1 MSRHM
6 APVML
11 GLTVFPLAAIGLAA
25 YLVVTAGPRTMPVAG
40 AILLL
45 SCCIL
50 MAAMV
55 TMVKLS
61 RHEKWLWSQQGSLR
75 SLSESN
81 DDTLARLA
89 ALEQRSEETVTPV
102 QLGAVVSD
110 VLKLRRELNGY
121 VEAQPYWRQYGPGA
135 EAPGQ
140 GGAFHGS
147 SFEPAQAAA
156 SGTRPAKAAGREEL
170 TLMLEP
176 VVELASGSTSHYR
189 ALVALADGRGK
200 MIGHDEL
207 MQKADHGGMRPALD
221 LRLVKMV
228 GPVLRRLRNRNPG
241 LRVFVPVGRAT
252 LGAQDEAARLLAMLQ
267 RDGDVAQ
274 GMVFEFAQQ
283 DLGALDAAGIDNL
296 ARLARAGA
304 TLALRDVYLGGLD
317 LAALRQLGVR
327 FLSFPPHAVDA
338 GSGPS
343 VAWQDFARQARALQ
357 MQLVVGDVK
366 TPQQA
371 SAVSRYARFG
381 HGPFFAPPRKVRP
394 DAGVA
399 ASAARKAN
407 VA

>member
-6 APVML
+6 VPVML
-11 GLTVFPLAAIGLAA
+11 GLTAFPLAAIGIAA
-25 YLVVTAGPRTMPVAG
+25 YLVASAGPQMMAVAG

-50 MAAMV
+50 VATTLA
-55 TMVKLS
+55 MVKLS
-61 RHEKWLWSQQGSLR
+61 RHEQWLWAQQDSLR
-75 SLSESN
+75 SLSAHDAE
-81 DDTLARLA
+81 TMARMA
-89 ALEQRSEETVTPV
+89 EFERRHDEAVTPA
-102 QLGAVVSD
+102 QLGAVAGD
-110 VLKLRRELNGY
+110 VFKLRRELHDY
-121 VEAQPYWRQYGPGA
+121 VEAQPRWRHYGPGA
-135 EAPGQ
+135 EAPEQ
-140 GGAFHGS
+140 ATS
-147 SFEPAQAAA
+147 APEP
-156 SGTRPAKAAGREEL
+156 RPGKATGREEL
-170 TLMLEP
+170 TLLLEP
-176 VVELASGSTSHYR
+176 VVDLASGSTSHYR

-200 MIGHDEL
+200 LIGHDEL
-207 MQKADHGGMRPALD
+207 MQKADQGGMRPALD
-221 LRLVKMV
+221 LRIVKMV
-228 GPVLRRLRNRNPG
+228 APVLRRLHNRNPG

-252 LGAQDEAARLLAMLQ
+252 LGAQDEAARLLALLQ

-274 GMVFEFAQQ
+274 GVVFEFAQQ
-283 DLGALDAAGIDNL
+283 DLGQLDAAGIDNL

-343 VAWQDFARQARALQ
+343 AAWTDFAKQARALK
-357 MQLVVGDVK
+357 MQLIVADVK

-371 SAVSRYARFG
+371 TAVSRVVRFG

-394 DAGVA
+394 DAGA
-399 ASAARKAN
+399 APARARQAN